1 MPLTGSWPP
10 NNRRFVKT
18 VSARTA
24 APLPLL
30 SLQIARAGP
39 VTPDATPSALRQF
52 PPRPS
57 PPPPPPVPP
66 PHMAERA
73 LPPAV
78 PASPEP
84 ASSSAVSTAFG
95 SPLEPVAAT
104 TAATHDTYVVQ
115 VQKDQIYRV
124 PPPENAYL
132 AERYRNERGGGG
144 GGGGNKKSGGQASAA
159 CSPCVLR
166 TLGALLAA
174 AALVGAAVLISLVV
188 LRPGVPG
195 FSVDRITVINSTRQQ
210 RVDFD
215 VFLTAVNPNK
225 MTALWYRSGTV
236 RLTHHG
242 TTLGK
247 GDVGQ
252 PADGGEDATDF
263 SVLLQG
269 VKHNGRL
276 PKAVEKGFS
285 GSRDHLPLQL
295 AVEVTVQVHVGA
307 LGFGQ
312 RRLAV
317 DCGITAAGLSK
328 DVHIA
333 SQHCKSSFR
342 N

>member
-1 MPLTGSWPP
+1 
-10 NNRRFVKT
+10 
-18 VSARTA
+18 
-24 APLPLL
+24 
-30 SLQIARAGP
+30 
-39 VTPDATPSALRQF
+39 
-52 PPRPS
+52 
-57 PPPPPPVPP
+57 
-66 PHMAERA
+66 MAERA
-73 LPPAV
+73 LPPAL

-104 TAATHDTYVVQ
+104 AASAAATPTHDTYVVQ

-144 GGGGNKKSGGQASAA
+144 NKKSGTSSEGSAA

-174 AALVGAAVLISLVV
+174 AALVSAAVLISLVV

-210 RVDFD
+210 RVDYD

-225 MTALWYRSGTV
+225 MTALWYRSGKA

-242 TTLGK
+242 TTLAK

-276 PKAVEKGFS
+276 PKTVEKGFS
-285 GSRDHLPLQL
+285 GSKDHLALQL
-295 AVEVTVQVHVGA
+295 TVEVTVQVHVGA

-317 DCGITAAGLSK
+317 DCGITAAGLGK

-333 SQHCKSSFR
+333 SQNCKSTFR

>member
-1 MPLTGSWPP
+1 
-10 NNRRFVKT
+10 
-18 VSARTA
+18 
-24 APLPLL
+24 
-30 SLQIARAGP
+30 
-39 VTPDATPSALRQF
+39 
-52 PPRPS
+52 
-57 PPPPPPVPP
+57 
-66 PHMAERA
+66 MAERA

-95 SPLEPVAAT
+95 SPRRRRRRRRRPRT
-104 TAATHDTYVVQ
+104 TRTWCRCRRTRYTAS
-115 VQKDQIYRV
+115 R
-124 PPPENAYL
+124 PPENAYL

-144 GGGGNKKSGGQASAA
+144 NKKRGTSSGQGSAA

-195 FSVDRITVINSTRQQ
+195 FFVDRIIVINSTRQQ
-210 RVDFD
+210 RVDYD

-225 MTALWYRSGTV
+225 MTALWYRSGTA

-242 TTLGK
+242 TTLAK

-276 PKAVEKGFS
+276 PRAVEKGFS
-285 GSRDHLPLQL
+285 GSKDHLALQL

-317 DCGITAAGLSK
+317 DYGITAAGLSK

-333 SQHCKSSFR
+333 SQNCKSSFR

>member
-1 MPLTGSWPP
+1 
-10 NNRRFVKT
+10 
-18 VSARTA
+18 
-24 APLPLL
+24 
-30 SLQIARAGP
+30 
-39 VTPDATPSALRQF
+39 
-52 PPRPS
+52 
-57 PPPPPPVPP
+57 
-66 PHMAERA
+66 MAERA

-95 SPLEPVAAT
+95 SPLVPVAAT
-104 TAATHDTYVVQ
+104 AAATPAHDTYVVQ

-132 AERYRNERGGGG
+132 AERYRNGRRGGG
-144 GGGGNKKSGGQASAA
+144 KKRRGRSEGSGA

-210 RVDFD
+210 RVDYD

-225 MTALWYRSGTV
+225 MTALWYRRGAA
-236 RLTHHG
+236 RLAHHG
-242 TTLGK
+242 TTLAK

-269 VKHNGRL
+269 VKHNGRT
-276 PKAVEKGFS
+276 PRAVEKGFS
-285 GSRDHLPLQL
+285 GSKEHLALQL

-333 SQHCKSSFR
+333 SQSCRSSFR

>member
-1 MPLTGSWPP
+1 
-10 NNRRFVKT
+10 
-18 VSARTA
+18 
-24 APLPLL
+24 
-30 SLQIARAGP
+30 
-39 VTPDATPSALRQF
+39 
-52 PPRPS
+52 
-57 PPPPPPVPP
+57 
-66 PHMAERA
+66 MAERA

-95 SPLEPVAAT
+95 SPLEPVAAKT
-104 TAATHDTYVVQ
+104 TPAHDTYVVK

-144 GGGGNKKSGGQASAA
+144 GGNKKSSGQGSAA
-159 CSPCVLR
+159 CSPCVVR

-210 RVDFD
+210 RVDYD

-225 MTALWYRSGTV
+225 MTALWYRSGTA

-242 TTLGK
+242 TTLAK

-276 PKAVEKGFS
+276 PRAVEKGFG
-285 GSRDHLPLQL
+285 GSKDHLALQL
-295 AVEVTVQVHVGA
+295 DVEVTVQVHVGA

-317 DCGITAAGLSK
+317 DCGVTAAGLTK

-333 SQHCKSSFR
+333 SQKCKSSFR

>member
-1 MPLTGSWPP
+1 
-10 NNRRFVKT
+10 
-18 VSARTA
+18 
-24 APLPLL
+24 
-30 SLQIARAGP
+30 
-39 VTPDATPSALRQF
+39 
-52 PPRPS
+52 
-57 PPPPPPVPP
+57 
-66 PHMAERA
+66 MAERA

-95 SPLEPVAAT
+95 SPLEPAAAG
-104 TAATHDTYVVQ
+104 TATATPAHSTFVVQ

-144 GGGGNKKSGGQASAA
+144 GKKGSSSAA
-159 CSPCVLR
+159 CSPCVVR
-166 TLGALLAA
+166 TLGALVAA

-242 TTLGK
+242 TTLAK
-247 GDVGQ
+247 GEVGQ
-252 PADGGEDATDF
+252 PADGGEDAADF

-269 VKHNGRL
+269 VKHNGRT
-276 PKAVEKGFS
+276 PRAVEKGYS
-285 GSRDHLPLQL
+285 GSKDHIALQL

-333 SQHCKSSFR
+333 SQNCKSSFR